1 MARRA
6 RSSEPAVV
14 AVQAYGPEPI
24 GATQI
29 DTLDAYQGGQLGGGS
44 VLVAEGLRGQDDASS
59 ALYESPQAF
68 LRVGALATTTVSNEA
83 SNENNG
89 VPGSVLPPAWSGS

>member
-1 MARRA
+1 MARRP
-6 RSSEPAVV
+6 RTGQPAVV
-14 AVQAYGPEPI
+14 AVPVYGPEPI
-24 GATQI
+24 GATQV

-59 ALYESPQAF
+59 ALYVSPQAF
-68 LRVGALATTTVSNEA
+68 LRVGALATTTVASQG